1 MESPLSLVAGGTG
14 LVGSHVIKVLSKKPG
29 MQIILARSFESEI
42 PQNAELQIINFD
54 SLNSNKVQLKNGIDH
69 VYLCLGKKLSTH
81 ELGYMQHNARES
93 FKLIDFDYSLTIAKL
108 AYDSG
113 ARSIALVSAVGA
125 QEGSFNYYFH
135 IKGKLENEIRKIG
148 YENVCFA
155 RPGHLL
161 GARKDFRGYEIPIL
175 ESGLKIAA
183 PFMQGPL
190 MNFRQIE
197 AKRVAESMVMN
208 LLSRTRGETYL
219 YYKDFLRTDTFE

>member
-1 MESPLSLVAGGTG
+1 MKSPLSLVAGGTG
-14 LVGSHVIKVLSKKPG
+14 LVGSHVVKVLSEKPG
-29 MQIILARSFESEI
+29 AQIILARSFDSEI
-42 PQNAELQIINFD
+42 PQNADLQIINFD
-54 SLNSNKVQLKNGIDH
+54 YLGSNEVHLENGINH

-81 ELGYMQHNARES
+81 ELAYMKHSARES
-93 FKLIDFDYSLTIAKL
+93 FKLIDFDYPLSIAKL

-135 IKGKLENEIRKIG
+135 IKGKLENEIKKIG
-148 YENVCFA
+148 YENICFA

-175 ESGLKIAA
+175 ESGLRIAA

-190 MNFRQIE
+190 KNFRQIE
-197 AKRVAESMVMN
+197 ARKVAESMVMN
-208 LLSRTRGETYL
+208 LLNKQKGESYL
-219 YYKDFLRTDTFE
+219 YYEDFLKTEIFE

>member
-14 LVGSHVIKVLSKKPG
+14 RVGSNVIKVLSKKQCA
-29 MQIILARSFESEI
+29 QIILARSFDSEI
-42 PQNAELQIINFD
+42 PQNADLQIIDFD
-54 SLNSNKVQLKNGIDH
+54 TLGSNRVQLKNGIDH

-81 ELGYMQHNARES
+81 ELGFMQHSARES
-93 FKLIDFDYSLTIAKL
+93 FKLIDFDYSLAIAKL

-113 ARSIALVSAVGA
+113 ARSVALVSAVGA

-135 IKGKLENEIRKIG
+135 IKGKLENEIKKIG
-148 YENVCFA
+148 YENICFA

-175 ESGLKIAA
+175 ESGLRIAA

-197 AKRVAESMVMN
+197 AQRVAESMVVN
-208 LLSRTRGETYL
+208 LQNKKRGESYL
-219 YYKDFLRTDTFE
+219 FYEDFLKTDTFE

>member
-14 LVGSHVIKVLSKKPG
+14 LVGSNVIKLLSKKQG
-29 MQIILARSFESEI
+29 AQIILARSFDSEI
-42 PQNAELQIINFD
+42 PQNADLKIINFD
-54 SLNSNKVQLKNGIDH
+54 SLSSNKVKLKNGIDH
-69 VYLCLGKKLSTH
+69 VYLCLGKKLSTY
-81 ELGYMQHNARES
+81 ELGYMQHSARES
-93 FKLIDFDYSLTIAKL
+93 FKLIDFEYPLSIAKL

-135 IKGKLENEIRKIG
+135 IKGKLENEIKKIG
-148 YENVCFA
+148 YENICFA

-175 ESGLKIAA
+175 ESGLRIAA

-197 AKRVAESMVMN
+197 AQKVAESMVVDLQN
-208 LLSRTRGETYL
+208 KKGGESYL
-219 YYKDFLRTDTFE
+219 FYEDFLKTDTFE

>member
-1 MESPLSLVAGGTG
+1 M
-14 LVGSHVIKVLSKKPG
+14 LSKKQG
-29 MQIILARSFESEI
+29 AQIILARSFDSEI
-42 PQNAELQIINFD
+42 PQNADLQIIDFD
-54 SLNSNKVQLKNGIDH
+54 NLGSNKVQLKNGIDH
-69 VYLCLGKKLSTH
+69 VYLCLGKKLSTY
-81 ELGYMQHNARES
+81 ELGYMQHSARES
-93 FKLIDFDYSLTIAKL
+93 FKLIDLDYPLSIAKL
-108 AYDSG
+108 AYESG

-148 YENVCFA
+148 YENICFA

-175 ESGLKIAA
+175 ESGLRIAA

-197 AKRVAESMVMN
+197 AQQVAESMVVN
-208 LLSRTRGETYL
+208 LQNKKRGETYL
-219 YYKDFLRTDTFE
+219 FYEDFLKTDTFE

>member
-14 LVGSHVIKVLSKKPG
+14 LVGSNVIKVLSKKQCA
-29 MQIILARSFESEI
+29 QIILARSFDSEI
-42 PQNAELQIINFD
+42 PQNADLQIIDFD
-54 SLNSNKVQLKNGIDH
+54 TLGSNRVQLKNGIDH

-81 ELGYMQHNARES
+81 ELGFMQYSARES
-93 FKLIDFDYSLTIAKL
+93 FKLIDFDYSLAIAKL

-113 ARSIALVSAVGA
+113 ARSVALVSAVGA

-135 IKGKLENEIRKIG
+135 IKGKLENEIKKIG
-148 YENVCFA
+148 YENICFA

-175 ESGLKIAA
+175 ESGLRIAA

-197 AKRVAESMVMN
+197 AQRVAESMVVN
-208 LLSRTRGETYL
+208 LQNKKRGESYL
-219 YYKDFLRTDTFE
+219 FYEDFLKTDTFE

>member
-54 SLNSNKVQLKNGIDH
+54 SLSSNKVQLENGIDH

-190 MNFRQIE
+190 TNFRQIE

>member
-1 MESPLSLVAGGTG
+1 MESPLSLIAGGTG
-14 LVGSHVIKVLSKKPG
+14 LVGSHVIKALSNKPG
-29 MQIILARSFESEI
+29 SQIILARSFDLEI
-42 PQNAELQIINFD
+42 PKNAELQIINFD
-54 SLNSNKVQLKNGIDH
+54 GLSLNKVQLQNGIDH

-81 ELGYMQHNARES
+81 ELGYMQHSARES

-135 IKGKLENEIRKIG
+135 IKGKLENEIKKIG
-148 YENVCFA
+148 YENICFA

-161 GARKDFRGYEIPIL
+161 GKRKDFRGYEIPIL
-175 ESGLKIAA
+175 ESGLRIAA

-197 AKRVAESMVMN
+197 AKQVAESMVVN
-208 LLSRTRGETYL
+208 LQNKKKGKSYL
-219 YYKDFLRTDTFE
+219 FYEDFRKTDTFE

>member
-1 MESPLSLVAGGTG
+1 M
-14 LVGSHVIKVLSKKPG
+14 
-29 MQIILARSFESEI
+29 
-42 PQNAELQIINFD
+42 
-54 SLNSNKVQLKNGIDH
+54 
-69 VYLCLGKKLSTH
+69 
-81 ELGYMQHNARES
+81 
-93 FKLIDFDYSLTIAKL
+93 
-108 AYDSG
+108 
-113 ARSIALVSAVGA
+113 VSAVGA

-148 YENVCFA
+148 YEKVCFA

>member
-14 LVGSHVIKVLSKKPG
+14 LVGSNVIKLLSKKQG
-29 MQIILARSFESEI
+29 AQIILARSFDSEI
-42 PQNAELQIINFD
+42 PQNADLQIIDFD
-54 SLNSNKVQLKNGIDH
+54 NLGSNKVQLKNGIDH
-69 VYLCLGKKLSTH
+69 VYLCLGKKLSTY
-81 ELGYMQHNARES
+81 ELGYMQHSARES
-93 FKLIDFDYSLTIAKL
+93 FKLIDFDYSLAIAKL
-108 AYDSG
+108 AYDRG
-113 ARSIALVSAVGA
+113 ARSVALVSAVGA

-148 YENVCFA
+148 YENICFA

-175 ESGLKIAA
+175 ESGLRVAA

-197 AKRVAESMVMN
+197 AQQVAESMVVN
-208 LLSRTRGETYL
+208 LQNKKRGESYL
-219 YYKDFLRTDTFE
+219 FYEDFLKTDTFE

>member
-14 LVGSHVIKVLSKKPG
+14 LVGSHVIKMLSNKPG
-29 MQIILARSFESEI
+29 SQIILARSFDLEI

-54 SLNSNKVQLKNGIDH
+54 DLSLNKVQLQNGIDH

-81 ELGYMQHNARES
+81 ELGYMQHSARES
-93 FKLIDFDYSLTIAKL
+93 FTLIDFDYSLAIAKL
-108 AYDSG
+108 AFDSG

-135 IKGKLENEIRKIG
+135 IKGKLENEIKKIG
-148 YENVCFA
+148 YENMCFA

-161 GARKDFRGYEIPIL
+161 GERKDFRGYEIPIL
-175 ESGLKIAA
+175 ESGLRFAA

-190 MNFRQIE
+190 TNFRQVE
-197 AKRVAESMVMN
+197 AKQVAKSMIKNIRSRNKGESYM
-208 LLSRTRGETYL
+208 
-219 YYKDFLRTDTFE
+219 YYEDFL

>member
-1 MESPLSLVAGGTG
+1 MESPLSLIAGGTG
-14 LVGSHVIKVLSKKPG
+14 LVGSHVIKMLSNKPG
-29 MQIILARSFESEI
+29 SQIILARSFDLEI

-54 SLNSNKVQLKNGIDH
+54 DLSLNKVQLQNGIDH

-81 ELGYMQHNARES
+81 ELGYMQHSARES
-93 FKLIDFDYSLTIAKL
+93 FTLIDFDYSLAIAKL

-148 YENVCFA
+148 YENICFA

-175 ESGLKIAA
+175 ESGLRIAA

-197 AKRVAESMVMN
+197 AKQVAESMVVN
-208 LLSRTRGETYL
+208 LQNKKRGESYL
-219 YYKDFLRTDTFE
+219 FYEDFRKTDTFE

>member
-14 LVGSHVIKVLSKKPG
+14 LVGSHVIKILSKKQG
-29 MQIILARSFESEI
+29 TQIILARSFESEI

-54 SLNSNKVQLKNGIDH
+54 SLKSNKVQLKSGIDH

-81 ELGYMQHNARES
+81 ELGYMQHHARES
-93 FKLIDFDYSLTIAKL
+93 FKLVDFDYSLTIAKL

-148 YENVCFA
+148 YEDICFA

-197 AKRVAESMVMN
+197 AERVAESMVMN
-208 LLSRTRGETYL
+208 LLTRTKGETYL

>member
-14 LVGSHVIKVLSKKPG
+14 LVGSNVIKLLSKKQG
-29 MQIILARSFESEI
+29 AQIILARSFDSEI
-42 PQNAELQIINFD
+42 PQNADLQIIDFD
-54 SLNSNKVQLKNGIDH
+54 NLGSNKVQLKNGIDH
-69 VYLCLGKKLSTH
+69 VYLCLGKKISTY
-81 ELGYMQHNARES
+81 ELGYMQHSARES
-93 FKLIDFDYSLTIAKL
+93 FKLIDFEYPLSIAKL

-148 YENVCFA
+148 YENICFA

-175 ESGLKIAA
+175 ESGLRIAA

-197 AKRVAESMVMN
+197 AQQVAESMVVN
-208 LLSRTRGETYL
+208 LQNKKGGESYL
-219 YYKDFLRTDTFE
+219 FYEDFLKTDTFE

>member
-14 LVGSHVIKVLSKKPG
+14 LVGSNVIKLLSKKKG
-29 MQIILARSFESEI
+29 SQIILARSFDSEI
-42 PQNAELQIINFD
+42 PQNADLQIIDFD
-54 SLNSNKVQLKNGIDH
+54 NLGSNKVELINGIDH
-69 VYLCLGKKLSTH
+69 VYLCLGKKLSTY
-81 ELGYMQHNARES
+81 ELGYMQHSARES
-93 FKLIDFDYSLTIAKL
+93 FKLIDFDYSLAIAKL

-113 ARSIALVSAVGA
+113 ARSVALVSAVGA

-135 IKGKLENEIRKIG
+135 IKGKLENEIKKIG
-148 YENVCFA
+148 YENICFA

-175 ESGLKIAA
+175 ESGLRIAA

-197 AKRVAESMVMN
+197 AQQVAESMVVN
-208 LLSRTRGETYL
+208 LQNKKRGESYL
-219 YYKDFLRTDTFE
+219 FYEDFLKTDTFE

>member
-14 LVGSHVIKVLSKKPG
+14 LVGSNVIKVLSKKQCA
-29 MQIILARSFESEI
+29 QIILARSFDSEI
-42 PQNAELQIINFD
+42 PQNADLQIIDFD
-54 SLNSNKVQLKNGIDH
+54 TLGSNRVQLKNGIDH

-81 ELGYMQHNARES
+81 ELGFMQHSARES
-93 FKLIDFDYSLTIAKL
+93 FKLIDFDYSLAIAKL

-113 ARSIALVSAVGA
+113 ARSVALVSAVGA

-148 YENVCFA
+148 YENICFA

-175 ESGLKIAA
+175 ESGLRFAT
-183 PFMQGPL
+183 PFMQGPFK
-190 MNFRQIE
+190 NFRQIE
-197 AKRVAESMVMN
+197 AKQVAKSMVMD
-208 LLSRTRGETYL
+208 LLDKKKGESYL
-219 YYKDFLRTDTFE
+219 YYEDFLKTETFE

>member
-14 LVGSHVIKVLSKKPG
+14 LVGSHVIKVLSKKSG
-29 MQIILARSFESEI
+29 TQIILARSFESEI

-54 SLNSNKVQLKNGIDH
+54 SLSSNKVQLKNGIDH

-81 ELGYMQHNARES
+81 ELGYMQHGARES
-93 FKLIDFDYSLTIAKL
+93 FKLIDLDYPLSIAKL
-108 AYDSG
+108 AYESG

-148 YENVCFA
+148 YENICFA

-161 GARKDFRGYEIPIL
+161 GARKDFRGYEIPVL
-175 ESGLKIAA
+175 ESGLRIVA

-190 MNFRQIE
+190 KNFRQIE
-197 AKRVAESMVMN
+197 ARQVAERMVMN
-208 LLSRTRGETYL
+208 LLNKQKGESYL
-219 YYKDFLRTDTFE
+219 YYEDFLKTETFE